1 MKFLI
6 KEKIF
11 TFADRFDIEDEYG
24 NSQYKVVGE
33 IFTFGNKL
41 RLFDINGREI
51 IYIEQKLFRFLPEY
65 HIYKLGNLV
74 AKINK
79 EFTFFT
85 PHFQIESN
93 YGDLTIEGDVFRH
106 EFNILRN
113 GQVIAWI
120 SKKWISLSDTY
131 SIDILE
137 GEDEAFLLSI
147 VITLDQIF
155 YDGKKKNK

>member
-11 TFADRFDIEDEYG
+11 TFADKFNIEDENG
-24 NSQYKVVGE
+24 NSKYEVVGE

-41 RLFDINGREI
+41 RLYDMNGREI

-65 HIYKLGNLV
+65 EIYKSGSIIGRI
-74 AKINK
+74 KK
-79 EFTFFT
+79 EFTFFV
-85 PHFQIESN
+85 PSFQIDSD
-93 YGDLTIEGDVFRH
+93 YGNLTIEGDIFQH

-113 GQVIAWI
+113 GQIIASI
-120 SKKWISLSDTY
+120 SKKWVSWSDTY

-147 VITLDQIF
+147 VITLDQIY
-155 YDGKKKNK
+155 YDGNNNNG